1 MDADQFAER
10 FEAVRAELTG
20 YLTRLT
26 LRPAVAEEL
35 AQETAVRGLQNLLK
49 LPAADDELRAWLFR
63 VATNLAVDHR
73 RKKEPVPE
81 TVMLDLQRRA
91 EASPG
96 FYAEARPLR
105 GSPVMAAIAREHLAA
120 CLACALG
127 RFPPEQAAALLLVEM
142 VGFTVAEAAD
152 MLEARPAQVKG
163 WLTSTRAATAER
175 YGRTCALVAKQG
187 VCHQCVE
194 LDGFYGADRGDP
206 LAGTARTV
214 DDRLAVL
221 RTQPPGRWTAVLAG
235 LLDEI
240 G

>member
-1 MDADQFAER
+1 MDADRFAER

-26 LRPAVAEEL
+26 LRVSVAEEL
-35 AQETAVRGLQNLLK
+35 AQETAVRGLQSLAR
-49 LPAADDELRAWLFR
+49 LPDPEGELRAWLFR

-73 RKKEPVPE
+73 RRHGTVRE
-81 TVMLDLQRRA
+81 TVLLDARRRA
-91 EASPG
+91 ETSPEFG
-96 FYAEARPLR
+96 ATTRPLL
-105 GSPVMAAIAREHLAA
+105 GSPVMASIAREHLAA

-127 RFPPEQAAALLLVEM
+127 RFPPEHAAALLLTEM
-142 VGFTVAEAAD
+142 VGFTVAEVAD
-152 MLEARPAQVKG
+152 ILGARPAQVKG
-163 WLTSTRAATAER
+163 WLTATRAATEER

-194 LDGFYGADRGDP
+194 LDGHFRADRGDP

-221 RTQPPGRWTAVLAG
+221 RTQPPGRWTSLLSG

>member
-1 MDADQFAER
+1 
-10 FEAVRAELTG
+10 
-20 YLTRLT
+20 
-26 LRPAVAEEL
+26 VAEEL
-35 AQETAVRGLQNLLK
+35 AQETAVRGLQNLAK
-49 LPAADDELRAWLFR
+49 LPAADGELRAWLFR

-81 TVMLDLQRRA
+81 TVMLDLRRRA
-91 EASPG
+91 GRSEV
-96 FYAEARPLR
+96 FAEATRPLL
-105 GSPVMAAIAREHLAA
+105 GSPLAASIAREHLAA

-152 MLEARPAQVKG
+152 MLDARPAQVKG

-194 LDGFYGADRGDP
+194 LDDHYRAGRGDP
-206 LAGTARTV
+206 LAGTARTL
-214 DDRLAVL
+214 DDWLAVL
-221 RTQPPGRWTAVLAG
+221 KSQPPGRWTAVLAG